1 MKKRPMVLI
10 FTGVLSVTAVVW
22 NIMSMTT
29 AFYFLI
35 VVCLTAILIYRDRRY
50 GFVAAG
56 VALGILFSVF
66 AKISMNLDLTQVR
79 EHGDRYRMGKVLEV
93 SKTKTGKQALL
104 LKNDALEGRILLYSA
119 SEQKI
124 MPGDIISLEENPEI
138 WEEATNPGQFSSRHY
153 YFSKRIY
160 YHVYSKDIKIQRH
173 TKTRIYLAMSE
184 CRMYLKK
191 QLKLQYNEE
200 VGSFLFVLFLGDKT
214 ELSDEVKDDFKESG
228 LIHLLAVSGLHIS
241 LVGRKLYQLVRRF
254 CGSFVMSAVFG
265 ISGAVMYCML
275 TGMSVSSIRAV
286 IMLLIYFLAE
296 ILGEHYDLLSSASFA
311 GIVILIMH
319 PYRIYDTGFLYS
331 FTAVFVIGCY
341 QMIKPKMKGK
351 FQKIKESLLFCVWIQ
366 IGMFPVII
374 YFQYEA
380 PVFSF
385 IANVAAVPLA
395 TAGFSMAFVLI
406 LLPYTVFHK
415 VVSWMIEAVLFI
427 SRQSYG
433 MFTIG
438 HVPFLWVTLYYGT
451 LFFWLYR
458 NGCRWGR
465 IKFLIRTSLVSIGML
480 LIVFIPL
487 FRRQTITFLDV
498 GQGDCFVADT
508 SAGLILS
515 DGGSSSVDQ
524 VGRYRILP
532 YIKYLGYQ
540 KVKIAVISHMDLDHY
555 SGIKELLE
563 MGRVEYLGLP
573 DIPKDQAMQEIIK
586 IAKQKKTNVFYLS
599 KGRKIQT
606 KDSSLEILH
615 PKKGSIQEKNAASL
629 VMQGQVLG
637 YEILLT
643 GDVEKEGEDQLL
655 SEGLKHVEILKAAHH
670 GSKNS
675 TSDKFLQKVL
685 PEQTVISCG
694 QNNRYG
700 HPHKEMINRLKI
712 YHTKIL
718 RTDKRGAVIFQK
730 KRES

>member
-10 FTGVLSVTAVVW
+10 FTGTLSGTAVVW
-22 NIMSMTT
+22 NRISMTT
-29 AFYFLI
+29 AFYFL
-35 VVCLTAILIYRDRRY
+35 VGVCLTAILIDHDRRY
-50 GFVAAG
+50 GLMIAG
-56 VALGILFSVF
+56 AILGIVFSVF
-66 AKISMNLDLTQVR
+66 AKISMNLDLSQVR
-79 EHGDRYRMGKVLEV
+79 AHADRYRIGRVLET

-104 LKNDALEGRILLYSA
+104 LKNDALEGEILLYSA
-119 SEQKI
+119 GDRKI
-124 MPGDIISLEENPEI
+124 VPGDIVSFEENPEI
-138 WEEATNPGQFSSRHY
+138 WDEAANPGQFSSRHY

-160 YHVYSKDIKIQRH
+160 YHVYSKNIKIERH
-173 TKTRIYLAMSE
+173 TRTGFRNILLG
-184 CRMYLKK
+184 CREYFKK
-191 QLKLQYNEE
+191 QLKRQYNEE
-200 VGSFLFVLFLGDKT
+200 VGSFLNGMILGDKT

-241 LVGRKLYQLVRRF
+241 LVGRKLYELIRRF
-254 CGSFVMSAVFG
+254 CRSFVISAVFG
-265 ISGAVMYCML
+265 ISGAFIYCML
-275 TGMSVSSIRAV
+275 TGMSVSSLRAV
-286 IMLLIYFLAE
+286 IMLFIYFLAQ

-311 GIVILIMH
+311 GVVILIMH

-331 FTAVFVIGCY
+331 FTAVFLIGCY

-351 FQKIKESLLFCVWIQ
+351 FQKIRETLLFCIWIQ

-395 TAGFSMAFVLI
+395 TAGFSIAFI
-406 LLPYTVFHK
+406 FIFFPSTVFHK
-415 VVSWMIEAVLFI
+415 AASSMIEIVLFI

-438 HVPFLWVTLYYGT
+438 YVPFFWVMLWYGILVLWVR
-451 LFFWLYR
+451 R
-458 NGCRWGR
+458 NGCKLDK
-465 IKFLIRTSLVSIGML
+465 IKFLVRTSGVYIGMIMIV
-480 LIVFIPL
+480 LIPF
-487 FRRQTITFLDV
+487 FRKQTIAFLDV

-508 SAGLILS
+508 CAGLIVS

-532 YIKYLGYQ
+532 YMKYRGYQ
-540 KVKIAVISHMDLDHY
+540 KIKIAVISHMDIDHY

-573 DIPKDQAMQEIIK
+573 DIPKDDAMQQIIK
-586 IAKQKKTNVFYLS
+586 IAKQKKTKVFYLS

-606 KDSSLEILH
+606 EDSFLEILH
-615 PKKGSIQEKNAASL
+615 PTQNSLLEKNAASL

-637 YEILLT
+637 YKILLT
-643 GDVEKEGEDQLL
+643 ADVEKEGEEQLL
-655 SEGLKHVEILKAAHH
+655 SEGIKNIEILKAAHH

-700 HPHKEMINRLKI
+700 HPHRETINRLKT

-718 RTDKRGAVIFQK
+718 RTDKSGAVIFQK
-730 KRES
+730 KR

>member
-10 FTGVLSVTAVVW
+10 FTGSLSGAAVVW
-22 NIMSMTT
+22 NVMSMTA
-29 AFYFLI
+29 AFYFLVGI
-35 VVCLTAILIYRDRRY
+35 CLTVVLICQDKRY
-50 GFVAAG
+50 GFILAGAAF
-56 VALGILFSVF
+56 GILFSVF
-66 AKISMNLDLTQVR
+66 ARISMDLDLSQIKKD
-79 EHGDRYRMGKVLEV
+79 GDRYRTGKVLEV

-104 LKNDALEGRILLYSA
+104 LKNDALEGKILLYSP

-124 MPGDIISLEENPEI
+124 MPGDIVSFEEKPEI
-138 WEEATNPGQFSSRHY
+138 WEEATNPGQFSSRQY

-160 YHVYSKDIKIQRH
+160 YHVYSKDIKIERH
-173 TKTRIYLAMSE
+173 TRTRFYHRILKCKE
-184 CRMYLKK
+184 YLKK
-191 QLKLQYNEE
+191 QLKRQYNEE
-200 VGSFLFVLFLGDKT
+200 AGSFLNGMILGDKT

-241 LVGRKLYQLVRRF
+241 LVGRKLYQLIRRL
-254 CGSFVMSAVFG
+254 CGSFLISAVFG
-265 ISGAVMYCML
+265 ITGAVMYCIL

-286 IMLLIYFLAE
+286 IMLFIYFLAQ

-341 QMIKPKMKGK
+341 QMIKPKIKGK
-351 FQKIKESLLFCVWIQ
+351 FQKIRESLLFCIWIQ

-385 IANVAAVPLA
+385 LANVAAVPLA
-395 TAGFSMAFVLI
+395 TAGFSMAFAFI
-406 LLPYTVFHK
+406 FLPYTVFHK
-415 VVSWMIEAVLFI
+415 VISWMIEIVLFI

-433 MFTIG
+433 MLTIG
-438 HVPFLWVTLYYGT
+438 HVPFFWVILCYGT
-451 LFFWLYR
+451 LFLWIYR
-458 NGCRWGR
+458 NSCNWEKT
-465 IKFLIRTSLVSIGML
+465 IFLIRSSLAYTGML
-480 LIVFIPL
+480 LIVFLP
-487 FRRQTITFLDV
+487 FFKKQTIAFLDV

-508 SAGLILS
+508 CAGLIVS
-515 DGGSSSVDQ
+515 DGGSSSEDQ

-532 YIKYLGYQ
+532 YMKYRGYQ
-540 KVKIAVISHMDLDHY
+540 KIKIAVISHMDTDHY

-573 DIPKDQAMQEIIK
+573 DIPEDDAMHKIIK
-586 IAKQKKTNVFYLS
+586 IANQKKTNIFYLS

-606 KDSSLEILH
+606 KDTNLEILH
-615 PKKGSIQEKNAASL
+615 PEKDSALEKNAASL

-637 YEILLT
+637 YKILLT
-643 GDVEKEGEDQLL
+643 GDVEKEGEEQLL
-655 SEGLKHVEILKAAHH
+655 LEGLENIEILKAAHH

-675 TSDKFLQKVL
+675 TSDQFLQKVL

-700 HPHKEMINRLKI
+700 HPHKETINRLKT

-718 RTDKRGAVIFQK
+718 RTDKSGAVIFQK